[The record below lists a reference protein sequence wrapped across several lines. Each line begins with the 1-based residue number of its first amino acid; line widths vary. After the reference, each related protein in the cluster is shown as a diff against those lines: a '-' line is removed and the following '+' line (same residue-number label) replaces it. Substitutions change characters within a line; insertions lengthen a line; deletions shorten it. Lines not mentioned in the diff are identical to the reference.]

1 MKVAFGISAVVAVSS
16 PNATLKQC
24 VRNRWNSHV
33 IISISWRTITF
44 SFVRPRWGTVER
56 VTRVR
61 NGLWRIAD
69 GSRDTNDESGR
80 AAQCFAQFSF
90 RLGKGPKGPAKG
102 NSPASTIFVRED
114 AGVQRSRW
122 LLVQSESGFN
132 ASSTEDTPV
141 GSIFLQDAVTERR
154 TWNYE
159 NQVSWFPFDA
169 VALCMLL
176 SVFVRVQIF
185 PLARNWIIT
194 QEFWKPMFLFDLLA
208 GQRSRSRWEK
218 TV

>member
-1 MKVAFGISAVVAVSS
+1 MEFSCHHINLVTYNHILFR
-16 PNATLKQC
+16 ATT
-24 VRNRWNSHV
+24 VRHSK
-33 IISISWRTITF
+33 
-44 SFVRPRWGTVER
+44 R

-208 GQRSRSRWEK
+208 GRSRSRWEK